1 MCPVR
6 YTTTPPE
13 DYDEAVRQVEG
24 ASHQG
29 EGLTP
34 ALSEIE
40 TAIRVA
46 AAKGDAS
53 PFDSVRLRNMRRLA
67 GDDSP
72 NVWTKKN

>member
-1 MCPVR
+1 MPDSPHFR
-6 YTTTPPE
+6 SS
-13 DYDEAVRQVEG
+13 G
-24 ASHQG
+24 ALRGSDASADGGSHQA
-29 EGLTP
+29 ENLTP

-72 NVWTKKN
+72 NVWTKNN